1 MYQTETEEVQDLSL
15 AKDIAETLHQTYP
28 GHLWAVSVKG
38 GVVFIKNLY
47 ISDKYGM
54 CLHYNNIKGDAGHR
68 KRRVINAAGEF
79 LERARMKRGAY
90 DGRAVKQ
97 VDGIKRGLS

>member
-1 MYQTETEEVQDLSL
+1 MYSTETEEIQDLGL

-38 GVVFIKNLY
+38 GAVFIKNLY
-47 ISDKYGM
+47 ISDKFGM
-54 CLHYNNIKGDAGHR
+54 VLHYNNIKGDAGAR
-68 KRRVINAAGEF
+68 KKRVINAAGEF

-90 DGRAVKQ
+90 TGQVVKQ